1 VQCERPSKTKAGT
14 PQAATLAASKIDSQ
28 IVIPQTV
35 EIPKDLAAK
44 IDFVAIATPL
54 IRAGRRITPVH
65 PMTKLGAMKHW
76 NKHQITSIVELKK
89 LAKYF
94 PHHNVGCVGIAG
106 HHTDNATGE
115 EVGNDCFLDIDAE
128 GELERI
134 ERETGETMPRTY
146 TVCSR
151 PDTLNWKK
159 HFYFRQTP
167 YSIRR
172 FGKHPTN
179 IQIKDLTR
187 FDEKGNHPV
196 LYDMRGIGGAAF
208 VVGAGSVRAD
218 GQVYTVAD
226 DSPLADLPNWLT
238 DWLLSDKARYK
249 AEANQEHER
258 DRLAKTKE
266 RAKYTLEQRVQM
278 RKEGLP
284 AGFDIFK
291 KDTYEFLTWK
301 ARQLSSHGLG
311 SSALEVALADVCGES
326 CEGGTEYAASERG
339 KATIHRIANDPALV
353 RGHATFFYDRKEKKA
368 SRGKRL
374 DTPPKSQTKQLVE
387 VACKFPDHLPTKD
400 AYAALGLTDSDADR
414 TMARE
419 VRKGAGFMTTNI
431 GGVWHWSRISAV
443 KNAVAQDIAY
453 LTPSPLEKTENTL
466 LRFETVADVLNFYDQ
481 SLDTL
486 GDSYSFRLQRV
497 FPEDGGGLAIELVPL
512 EAAKE
517 EEITNA

>member
-1 VQCERPSKTKAGT
+1 MQCERPSKTKART
-14 PQAATLAASKIDSQ
+14 PQAATQAASKIDSQ
-28 IVIPQTV
+28 IVIPETV
-35 EIPKDLAAK
+35 EIPEDLAAK

-76 NKHQITSIVELKK
+76 NKHQMTSLIELKK

-94 PHHNVGCVGIAG
+94 SHYNVGCVGISG
-106 HHTDNATGE
+106 YRTDNTGE
-115 EVGNDCFLDIDAE
+115 DVGNDCFLDIDAE

-134 ERETGETMPRTY
+134 ERETGQTMPKTY

-151 PDTLNWKK
+151 PDSARYKR

-172 FGKHPTN
+172 FGKNPTN

-208 VVGAGSVRAD
+208 VVAAGSVRAD
-218 GQVYTVAD
+218 GQVYTVVD
-226 DSPLADLPNWLT
+226 DSSIADLPPWLV
-238 DWLLSDKARYK
+238 DWLIADKARYK
-249 AEANQEHER
+249 AEASAEHQR
-258 DRLAKTKE
+258 DRIAKAAE
-266 RAKYTLEQRVQM
+266 RANYSLEQRIQM

-291 KDTYEFLTWK
+291 KDTYEFLTYK

-326 CEGGTEYAASERG
+326 CEGGKEYAVSERG

-353 RGHATFFYDRKEKKA
+353 RGHATFFYDRKEEKA
-368 SRGKRL
+368 SRGKHL
-374 DTPPKSQTKQLVE
+374 ETPPKSQKKQLVE
-387 VACKFPDHLPTKD
+387 AACKFPDHLPTKD

-431 GGVWHWSRISAV
+431 GGVWHWSRISAA
-443 KNAVAQDIAY
+443 KEAVTQDIAY
-453 LTPSPLEKTENTL
+453 LTPSPLKKTKNTL

-512 EAAKE
+512 ETAKE
-517 EEITNA
+517 EEKTNA